1 MSISTGTN
9 EAPRLP
15 PGSVIPSEETISMDD
30 TERKVVALADSA
42 HSLMDALHTD
52 VTDAQ
57 QLIAHLND
65 ITDKPNQQR
74 VANILVNTD
83 TMVARTSPKIDQIS
97 EQLMK
102 LTNDANRVMAKLG
115 PAVDNLNA
123 TVSNANQTITA
134 LREPGQADLAEVR
147 KTLLELQAQ
156 MRAKDQDLTYTLEN
170 VRMITD
176 NLNELTESLKERP
189 WSLIRIRQPEDRKV
203 PPVAASR

>member
-1 MSISTGTN
+1 M
-9 EAPRLP
+9 
-15 PGSVIPSEETISMDD
+15 IPSEETISMDD

-203 PPVAASR
+203 PPVAAAR